1 MICSSLVGVDE
12 QKFLYS
18 FFRFQRNALEKASVK
33 VKIFS
38 EARANA
44 AELSSTALAYGD
56 ATVATAIGKI
66 LNFIVDMG

>member
-1 MICSSLVGVDE
+1 MNVRGEGSH
-12 QKFLYS
+12 
-18 FFRFQRNALEKASVK
+18 ALLLIAK

-44 AELSSTALAYGD
+44 AALSSTALAYGN
-56 ATVATAIGKI
+56 ATVAAAIGKI